1 LYSILKG
8 IIPVQ
13 ARAFLLLA
21 VSMFFQAFWSEN
33 ALMAQ
38 VTGDSSSLRYPIR
51 DRRPNDPNRVRNNVD
66 LRDPIDR
73 EIRYNPAT
81 GRYEEYRR
89 IGDLWFPTGETRSFE
104 DFVRQENQNRNRDY
118 FRQRSQQSYASGS
131 GTTDGWKPRL
141 NITNPEL
148 NRIFG
153 DGGVD
158 IQPSGSATV
167 TLGGNFNTIRN
178 PQFSK
183 RQQRNGNFI
192 FDQKIQLNVMGNIG
206 NKVKL
211 GIRYDTD
218 ATFEFDNQTN
228 LGWSGREDDI
238 LKEVSVGNVSLPLNS
253 SLINAGQSL
262 FGIKTRMQFGR
273 LSVATIFTQ
282 QKGQTTETEVTG
294 GAQLTEFNL
303 QADNY
308 DQNRHFFLSHFF
320 RDQYENALRELP
332 IVNSP
337 IIINR
342 VEIWVTNRNADVATP
357 RDVLAL
363 MDLGEANPWNAELNA
378 GMPANQPAYN
388 DNNRLWSEI
397 QMDPAVRN
405 KGTSIDKLN
414 TMFNGKLEQGL
425 DYDILNYARQL
436 NETEFT
442 LNRRLGYI
450 SLNTALNNDEILAVA
465 FEYSYNGRVF
475 QVGEF
480 SRDVPPDNQNVM
492 FLKMLKSPIIRTRVP
507 IWDLMMKNIYNLNTY
522 NLSTADFKLN
532 IIYADDTSG
541 ADYNFLP
548 VQDVPV
554 FADGN
559 PLLRVF
565 GLDRVNRQQEAKP
578 DGIFDAIEDVTIQ
591 AQHARIIFP
600 VLEPF
605 GRFLR
610 TQFGARTD
618 LADYYA
624 FDALYD
630 STKWLAQQDVKHN
643 KFFLQG
649 SFKGSSSSQIPVG
662 GFNLRPGSVKVFAN
676 GRQLAE
682 GTDYTVDYGL
692 GMVNIINQ
700 GLLQS
705 GAVIKVSTESQAL
718 FNIQQKTLVGSRL
731 DYKVNDKLLIGGTIM
746 HMYER
751 PLVTK
756 TNINEEP
763 LLNTIFGLDLT
774 YNTKSR
780 WLTRMIDKLPFLE
793 TKEISSITMNGEYA
807 RIIPHNFRSQ
817 GRQRGISN
825 IDDFE
830 NAEVTNDLKMF
841 TNWTMASIPQK
852 QENLFPE
859 TGFADK
865 RRWLEHHG
873 RLAYYTIDPLFYQEA
888 LMPANVK
895 SDPTILSNHYM
906 LQVDQRFVF
915 PSKQFPAG
923 TPTILPTLDLFFDPL
938 RRGQYNFNTNIS
950 QLTPD
955 GLMSDPRKSW
965 AGIMRRIETNDFEAA
980 NIDYIEIWMLDP
992 FIYEQ
997 AGQENSGELYINLG
1011 NISEDILPDR
1021 RKSFEN
1027 GFDKEGLGNNEERGI
1042 FGFIPTVP
1050 TINNAFEN
1058 DDAARLNQDKGLDG
1072 MNNVQERQF
1081 WDSAYLKPLRDA
1093 FGESSLIYQ
1102 QALND
1107 PAGDDYLHYLEGV
1120 YDGQGTDILQRYSRF
1135 NMMEGNSTTERYPN
1149 GQPKAATLLPNDED
1163 INRDF
1168 TMNQSEDYFQYRIKL
1183 SRQDLRIGQNYVADT
1198 VRTEEILLRNG
1209 RKERVT
1215 WYQFKIPIRQFEKA
1229 VGNISDFKSIR
1240 FMRMFMTGFNQPVV
1254 LRFGYINMVRAEW
1267 RRHLLDLKKP
1277 GVIVPTDPDD
1287 DTRFVV
1293 STVNVEENSKRLPI
1307 PYVTPPGVQR
1317 VQNQVSMNTTL
1328 ENEQALSLLAC
1339 NLKAGDARG
1348 AFKTTQ
1354 FDIRNY
1360 KRLQM
1365 FVHAESET
1373 ANDGDLTAFIRF
1385 GTDLTNN
1392 YYEYEIPLTFTRW
1405 PVPAV
1410 GRAEAVWP
1418 AENFMDL
1425 ALDLLYEA
1433 KLKRQA
1439 ENWPM
1444 SIPYTVPGEKGR
1456 ITVLGL
1462 PDVGNMRVMMLG
1474 IRNVTDKVQ
1483 CGEVWFN
1490 ELRVQEIANGGGWA
1504 ALGRVN
1510 AQLADFGNV
1519 NLSSNIKT
1527 IGFGGIDKKLNERSL
1542 TNNYMYDFTGN
1553 FEMGKFFPRSSGI
1566 SIPIFL
1572 GWTEGWIRPKFNPLN
1587 PDVLL
1592 SSTLRQLEGNPE
1604 EYERVKRASEDYTS
1618 RYSINFTNI
1627 RKNRT
1632 GGGKMHLWDIEN
1644 FNVSYS
1650 YQKFYQ
1656 RNQQIEEFFTQT
1668 YRGSLGYNFNPQAK
1682 FIKPFTW
1689 VKPKSLRAI
1698 SDFNL
1703 NLIPTALNA
1712 RLDIDRFYS
1721 ESQARNNS
1729 RFRQITPRLYDK
1741 NFTMTRFYTFNL
1753 PLTQALTINYTATA
1767 NARIEEPFGPLDTE
1781 AKRDSVRQEVLSLGR
1796 LTQFNQVVNASY
1808 NLPFNKIGLLN
1819 WINAT
1824 TTYAANFG
1832 WSQAPPAFP
1841 SLGNNIQNSRD
1852 LTLNGTLNFNQ
1863 LYSKVPFLRKLE
1875 SKPPTLAR
1883 PGMPPA
1889 KPSGPAKPDENKPK
1903 MNPAL
1908 KVIGKTITMVKNGSI
1923 NYTDRRGTVLP
1934 GFGYLPEYI
1943 GNNFSNN
1950 APGLPF
1956 IAGWQDENIRYR
1968 LANSGALSADSRQAN
1983 PYSQTQAR
1991 SLQSN
1996 FTVEPVG
2003 GFRVQFDFDKQET
2016 RGMSS
2021 LFKWN
2026 DTNWVDQG
2034 LTENG
2039 SYSVTSIFWRTAFV
2053 KDGPKN
2059 VSATFEQFMNNRF
2072 TVAQRMQFR
2081 DERVAGTPT
2090 DPNTGFPLGY
2100 SPIAQDVLIQSFF
2113 SAYRGSDAGRD
2124 PLTQFPRIPL
2134 PSWNI
2139 NFNGLSRIKAIQ
2151 NIFSNITL
2159 MHRYQ
2164 GRYQVSSFN
2173 RNLGYDPNQR
2183 LQNTEDFVAR
2193 FQINDVTINESF
2205 SPLIGIQVSTKN
2217 NWTFNTEYKK
2227 MRTVRLMVAQFNV
2240 TELRTEEFQFRIGY
2254 RKAGIILPAF
2264 IKYRGKRAVLEND
2277 LRFDATISIQDNK
2290 TILRKI
2296 DNNLNNPN
2304 SLNEPTA
2311 GAKLVL
2317 INPMLNYQVNQKVN
2331 LQAFYT
2337 RRVNKPVVTTSFPTA
2352 ITDFGVKLQY
2362 TIQ

>member
-1 LYSILKG
+1 MRFTVLFTALT
-8 IIPVQ
+8 
-13 ARAFLLLA
+13 AFGAASALA
-21 VSMFFQAFWSEN
+21 Q
-33 ALMAQ
+33 
-38 VTGDSSSLRYPIR
+38 TPGDSARLRYPIR
-51 DRRPNDPNRVRNNVD
+51 DRQPNDPNRVRNNVD
-66 LRDPIDR
+66 LKDPINR
-73 EIRYNPAT
+73 EIRYNPRS
-81 GRYEEYRR
+81 GKYEEFRR
-89 IGDLWFPTGETRSFE
+89 IGDLWFPTGENRSYE
-104 DFVRQENQNRNRDY
+104 DFVRQENNNRNRDY
-118 FRQRSQQSYASGS
+118 FRQRSQQSYASGAGS
-131 GTTDGWKPRL
+131 TDGWKPRL
-141 NITNPEL
+141 NISNPEL

-158 IQPSGSATV
+158 IQPSGSATL

-228 LGWSGREDDI
+228 LGWSGKEDDI

-253 SLINAGQSL
+253 SLINAGQTL
-262 FGIKTRMQFGR
+262 FGLKTRMQFGR
-273 LSVATIFTQ
+273 LSVAAIFTQ

-294 GAQLTEFNL
+294 GAQLTEFKI
-303 QADNY
+303 QGDNY
-308 DQNRHFFLSHFF
+308 DQNRHYFLSQFF
-320 RDQYENALRELP
+320 RDQYETALKDLP
-332 IVNSP
+332 IVNSSVV
-337 IIINR
+337 INR
-342 VEIWVTNRNADVATP
+342 VEVWVTNRNADVATP
-357 RDVLAL
+357 RDVLAF
-363 MDLGEANPWNAELNA
+363 MDLGEDDPYNTQLDA
-378 GMPANQPAYN
+378 GLARDVPAYN
-388 DNNRLWSEI
+388 DNNRLWGSI
-397 QMDPAVRN
+397 SNNSAIRN
-405 KGTSIDKLN
+405 KSTAIDQLGTL
-414 TMFNGKLEQGL
+414 FGGRLEQGL

-442 LNRRLGYI
+442 VNRRLGYV

-465 FEYSYNGRVF
+465 FEYSYNGQVF

-480 SRDVPPDNQNVM
+480 SRDVPPDNQNVL
-492 FLKMLKSPIIRTRVP
+492 FLKMLKGPIIRTRIP
-507 IWDLMMKNIYNLNTY
+507 IWDLMMKNVYNLNTY
-522 NLSTADFKLN
+522 NLSTQDFKLN
-532 IIYADDTSG
+532 VIYADDTSG

-548 VQDVPV
+548 VNDIPV

-559 PLLRVF
+559 PLLRVL

-578 DGIFDAIEDVTIQ
+578 DGVFDALEDITIQ
-591 AQHARIIFP
+591 SQQARIIFP

-605 GRFLR
+605 GDFMRK
-610 TQFGARTD
+610 QFGTRED

-624 FDALYD
+624 YDALYD

-676 GRQLAE
+676 GRQLTE
-682 GTDYTVDYGL
+682 GTDFTVDYGL

-718 FNIQQKTLVGSRL
+718 FNIQQKTLVGTRL
-731 DYKVNDKLLIGGTIM
+731 DYKVNDKLLIGGTVM

-793 TKEISSITMNGEYA
+793 TKEVSSITINGEYA
-807 RIIPHNFRSQ
+807 KIIPHNFRSQ
-817 GRQRGISN
+817 GRQRGVSN
-825 IDDFE
+825 LDDFE

-841 TNWTMASIPQK
+841 TNWTMASVPQK
-852 QENLFPE
+852 QDDLFPE
-859 TGFADK
+859 VTFTDK
-865 RRWLEHHG
+865 RRWLQNHG

-915 PSKQFPAG
+915 PAKQFPAG
-923 TPTILPTLDLFFDPL
+923 TPTILPTLDLFFDPTQ
-938 RRGQYNFNTNIS
+938 RGQYNFNNNPGD
-950 QLTPD
+950 LTLD
-955 GLMSDPRKSW
+955 GKLANPKNSW

-992 FIYEQ
+992 FIYDP
-997 AGQENSGELYINLG
+997 AGRENSGELFINLG

-1027 GFDKEGLGNNEERGI
+1027 GFDKEGQGNNQDTSL
-1042 FGFIPTVP
+1042 FGYVPTIP

-1058 DDAARLNQDKGLDG
+1058 SETARPNQDKGLDG
-1072 MNNVQERQF
+1072 LNNDEERAF
-1081 WDSAYLKPLRDA
+1081 WDTFYLKPLRDA
-1093 FGESSLIYQ
+1093 FGVSSPIYQ
-1102 QALND
+1102 RALND
-1107 PAGDDYLHYLEGV
+1107 PAGDDYLHYLEGA
-1120 YDGQGTDILQRYSRF
+1120 YDGQGVDILQRYSRF
-1135 NMMEGNSTTERYPN
+1135 NMMQGNSTTDRYPN
-1149 GQPKAATLLPNDED
+1149 GQPKAGSLVPNDED

-1168 TMNQSEDYFQYRIKL
+1168 TMNQSEDYYQYRIKL
-1183 SRQDLRIGQNYVADT
+1183 NRQDLRIGQNYLADT
-1198 VRTEEILLRNG
+1198 VRSEEILLRNG

-1215 WYQFKIPIRQFEKA
+1215 WYQFKVPIRQFEKA

-1240 FMRMFMTGFNQPVV
+1240 FMRMFVKGFEAPVV
-1254 LRFGYINMVRAEW
+1254 LRFGSINMVRAEW
-1267 RRHLLDLKKP
+1267 RRYLNDLRKP
-1277 GVIVPTDPDD
+1277 GVIVPVDPGD

-1307 PYVTPPGVQR
+1307 PYITPPGVQR

-1328 ENEQALSLLAC
+1328 ENEQSLSLLAC

-1348 AFKTTQ
+1348 AFKTMQ

-1360 KRLQM
+1360 KRMQI

-1373 ANDGDLTAFIRF
+1373 AKDGELTAFIRF

-1392 YYEYEIPLTFTRW
+1392 YYEYEIPLKFTRQ
-1405 PVPAV
+1405 PVPQT
-1410 GRAEAVWP
+1410 GTAEAVWP
-1418 AENFMDL
+1418 AENFIDIDL
-1425 ALDLLYEA
+1425 NWLYDA
-1433 KLKRQA
+1433 KLRRQT

-1444 SIPYTVPGEKGR
+1444 TVPYGTGAGNGR

-1504 ALGRVN
+1504 ALGRIN

-1542 TNNYMYDFTGN
+1542 TNNFMYDFNGN
-1553 FEMGKFFPRSSGI
+1553 FELGKFFPRRSGI

-1592 SSTLRQLEGNPE
+1592 SSTLRALEGNPE
-1604 EYERVKRASEDYTS
+1604 ELARVKRAAEDYTS
-1618 RYSINFTNI
+1618 RYSLNLTNI

-1632 GGGKMHLWDIEN
+1632 GGGRMHPWDIEN
-1644 FNVSYS
+1644 FNLSYS

-1668 YRGSLGYNFNPQAK
+1668 YRGSLGYNYNPKAK

-1689 VKPKSLRAI
+1689 VKPKSLRAL
-1698 SDFNL
+1698 SEFNL
-1703 NLIPTALNA
+1703 NLIPTSLNA

-1721 ESQARNNS
+1721 ENQARNNNK
-1729 RFRQITPRLYDK
+1729 FRQLTPRLYDK

-1753 PLTQALTINYTATA
+1753 PLTQALTVNYTATA
-1767 NARIEEPFGPLDTE
+1767 NARIQEPFGKLDTE
-1781 AKRDSVRQEVLSLGR
+1781 AKRDSVRDEVFSLGR
-1796 LTQFNQVVNASY
+1796 MTNFNQVINASY
-1808 NLPFNKIGLLN
+1808 SLPFNKIGFLN
-1819 WINAT
+1819 WINGT
-1824 TTYAANFG
+1824 VTYGANYG
-1832 WSQAPPAFP
+1832 WTQAPPAFP

-1852 LTLNGTLNFNQ
+1852 LALNGTLNFTQ

-1875 SKPPTLAR
+1875 SRPGGAPR
-1883 PGMPPA
+1883 PGMPGSRTPS
-1889 KPSGPAKPDENKPK
+1889 KPGAGKDEDAESKK
-1903 MNPAL
+1903 MNPAV
-1908 KVIGKTITMVKNGSI
+1908 KAVGRFVTMVKNGSV
-1923 NYTDRRGTVLP
+1923 NYTNRRGTMLP
-1934 GFGYLPEYI
+1934 GFAYQPEYF

-1950 APGLPF
+1950 APGIPF
-1956 IAGWQDENIRYR
+1956 LLGWQDQNIRYR
-1968 LANSGALSADSRQAN
+1968 LAALGALSADSRQAN
-1983 PYSQTQAR
+1983 PYSQMQNQT
-1991 SLQSN
+1991 LQSN
-1996 FTVEPVG
+1996 FTVEPIS
-2003 GFRVQFDFDKQET
+2003 GFRIQLDIDKQET
-2016 RGMSS
+2016 RGLTS
-2021 LFKWN
+2021 LFKFN
-2026 DTNWVDQG
+2026 DTNWIDQG

-2039 SYSVTSIFWRTAFV
+2039 SYSVTGIFWRTAFV

-2059 VSATFEQFMNNRF
+2059 VNQVFENFQDNRF

-2081 DERVAGTPT
+2081 DERSIGNPT
-2090 DPNTGFPLGY
+2090 DPNTGFPIGY
-2100 SPIAQDVLIQSFF
+2100 SKVSQDVLIQSFL
-2113 SAYRGSDAGRD
+2113 SAYRGSDPGRD
-2124 PLTQFPRIPL
+2124 PLTAFPSIPL
-2134 PSWNI
+2134 PSWSI
-2139 NFNGLSRIKAIQ
+2139 NFNGLSKIKPIQ
-2151 NIFSNITL
+2151 KIFSNITL
-2159 MHRYQ
+2159 THRYQ
-2164 GRYQVSSFN
+2164 ARYQVSSFN
-2173 RNLGYDPNQR
+2173 RNLGFNANQAI
-2183 LQNTEDFVAR
+2183 QSNEDFVPR

-2205 SPLIGIQVSTKN
+2205 SPLIGLQVSTKN
-2217 NWTFNTEYKK
+2217 QWTFNAEYKK

-2240 TELRTEEFQFRIGY
+2240 TELRSEEFMFRVGY
-2254 RKAGIILPAF
+2254 RQSGIILPF
-2264 IKYRGKRAVLEND
+2264 RYRGKRAMLEND
-2277 LRFDATISIQDNK
+2277 LRFDMTVSVSDNK

-2296 DNNLNNPN
+2296 DNN
-2304 SLNEPTA
+2304 LNEPTA

-2317 INPMLNYQVNQKVN
+2317 INPMLNYQVNQKINV
-2331 LQAFYT
+2331 QAFYT

-2352 ITDFGVKLQY
+2352 ITDFGIKLQY